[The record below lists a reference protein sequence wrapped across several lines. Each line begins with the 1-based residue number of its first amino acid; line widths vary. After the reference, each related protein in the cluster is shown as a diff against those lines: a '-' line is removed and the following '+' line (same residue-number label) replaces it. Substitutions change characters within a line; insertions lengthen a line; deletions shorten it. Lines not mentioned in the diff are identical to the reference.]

1 MKKKKS
7 FFKKT
12 LPNGLRVIVAPMKAT
27 QAVTLLVLVKTGSKY
42 ETLRTNGVSHYLEH
56 LFFKGTTKRP
66 RPEQIAREL
75 DRMGAQFNA
84 FTLKETTGY
93 WVKSAAKHFDTS
105 LDIIADILLDPL
117 FQKEEIEKERGVI
130 IQELL
135 MYEDMPQ
142 RKVFDV
148 WEELLY
154 GNQPS
159 GWPIGGTAET
169 MRGIKRNDI
178 IKYRESQYVATNSV
192 VVVAG
197 NIDGDTAFR
206 KIRKAFFTFKRGRP
220 RGKVAVKE
228 HQVRP
233 AQKIF
238 TKKTEQSHLVVGAR
252 AYDMYDRRKY
262 ALGLLSDILGGTMS
276 SRLFVE
282 IRERLGL
289 AYYVQSGV
297 ESYTDSGYILARAGV
312 THGSVKLAAEKMLE
326 QMFDL
331 KLSGPTDEELA
342 FAKDHLRG
350 SLALSFESSDDI
362 AQFYAE
368 RELFYKDIKPPEELL
383 REFEKVTKNDI
394 IEVARDVFNPKK
406 INFALVG
413 PRASVNLSTLIKHA
427 SRYKK

>member
-1 MKKKKS
+1 MKKKKLS
-7 FFKKT
+7 FKKT
-12 LPNGLRVIVAPMKAT
+12 LPNGLRIIVAPMRAT

-42 ETLRTNGVSHYLEH
+42 ETKRTNGVSHYLEH

-84 FTLKETTGY
+84 FTLRETTGY
-93 WVKSAAKHFDTS
+93 WVKSATKHFDTS

-117 FQKEEIEKERGVI
+117 FEKEEIEKERGVI
-130 IQELL
+130 AQELM

-154 GNQPS
+154 GNQPA
-159 GWPIGGTAET
+159 GWPIGGTVDT
-169 MRGIKRNDI
+169 MRGITRNDI
-178 IKYRESQYVATNSV
+178 MKYRESQYVGTNTV
-192 VVVAG
+192 IVVAG
-197 NIDGDTAFR
+197 NIDPSVAFQ
-206 KIRKAFFTFKRGRP
+206 KIGKAFASFKRGHP
-220 RGKVAVKE
+220 KGKHGVKE
-228 HQVRP
+228 RQIKP

-238 TKKTEQSHLVVGAR
+238 HKKTEQSHVVVGVR
-252 AYDMYDRRKY
+252 AYDMYDDRRY
-262 ALGLLSDILGGTMS
+262 ALGLLSAILGGTMS

-297 ESYTDSGYILARAGV
+297 ESYTDSGYIIARAGV
-312 THGSVKLAAEKMLE
+312 KHDSVALTTNKILE
-326 QMFDL
+326 QFFDMRL
-331 KLSGPTDEELA
+331 KGPTDEEVS

-350 SLALSFESSDDI
+350 SLALSFESSDEI

-368 RELFYKDIKPPEELL
+368 RELFYNDSKTPEEIV
-383 REFEKVTKNDI
+383 RRFEKVTRNDI
-394 IEVARDVFNPKK
+394 IQVARDVFDSKK

-413 PRASVNLSTLIKHA
+413 PQKGIHLSTLIKDA

>member
-1 MKKKKS
+1 MKHKKP

-12 LPNGLRVIVAPMKAT
+12 LPNGLRVIVVPMKST

-42 ETLRTNGVSHYLEH
+42 ETKKTNGVSHYLEH

-84 FTLKETTGY
+84 FTLRETTGY

-117 FQKEEIEKERGVI
+117 FQSDEIEKERGVI
-130 IQELL
+130 IQELM

-154 GNQPS
+154 GNQPA
-159 GWPIGGTAET
+159 GWPIGGTVAT
-169 MRGIKRNDI
+169 MKGITRNDI
-178 IKYRESQYVATNSV
+178 IRYRENQYVGANTV

-197 NIDGDTAFR
+197 NIDPAVAYKKIHSAFAPFR
-206 KIRKAFFTFKRGRP
+206 H
-220 RGKVAVKE
+220 GKPHGKTPVKE
-228 HQVRP
+228 RQVKP
-233 AQKIF
+233 QEQMFA
-238 TKKTEQSHLVVGAR
+238 KKTEQSHLMVGVR
-252 AYDMYDRRKY
+252 AYDMYDPRRY
-262 ALGLLSDILGGTMS
+262 ALSLLSAILGGTMS
-276 SRLFVE
+276 SRLFIE

-297 ESYTDSGYILARAGV
+297 ESYTDSGYLIARAGV
-312 THGSVKLAAEKMLE
+312 NAGSVTLATKKILD
-326 QMFDL
+326 QFFDL
-331 KLSGPTDEELA
+331 RRAGSSEEEIA

-368 RELFYKDIKPPEELL
+368 RELFYGDMKTPDEILA
-383 REFEKVTKNDI
+383 EFEKVTRNDI
-394 IEVARDVFNPKK
+394 MKVADDVFRPHKL
-406 INFALVG
+406 NFALVG
-413 PRASVNLSTLIKHA
+413 PHKTVNLQALVRDA